1 MPAPKSGNFFQIT
14 YALFNFTNNH
24 KMKRSTPL
32 GEWNEFNMTINRIE
46 NRNKILQ
53 EEILTGRIEA
63 NLNDIYKYLSDSKFK
78 TQKLTVGVSSC

>member
-24 KMKRSTPL
+24 KMKRSPPP
-32 GEWNEFNMTINRIE
+32 GEWNEFSTTINRIE

-63 NLNDIYKYLSDSKFK
+63 NLNDIYK
-78 TQKLTVGVSSC
+78 